1 MAAMSEEEKTRHDSE
16 YQSMVALFL
25 SLLRSV
31 HSESRTEALYAMA
44 ELRTDVTFNRVI
56 KGLGIDYNKAITLLQ
71 SSEDDNVTQQDKD
84 LRARLE
90 AALNNLVEFSVCE
103 EYQLYDEVL
112 EVIGDDEIDIES
124 DDYDELLALCKKYN
138 DLYAAIENAD
148 IEYAGAVAALWMK
161 MSATDYAV
169 YWTQNDAKVRP
180 WHMALQGYAAPRDEF
195 PSWMIPPIEYN
206 CRCFLEILEVPHAEA
221 NLSRIKGSA
230 KGIEKPKQL
239 NGVYEESLAKCGRI
253 FGPAHSYFSV
263 KESDKEMLTSFVTKI
278 KAKYLNG

>member
-84 LRARLE
+84 LRERLE